1 MQAWTSA
8 AKGAVS
14 VDYGISGKPALVVGG
29 SKGIGFEVA
38 RMLAAEGC
46 RVAVLARTKKDVD
59 AAVDAIRADGGDAV
73 GVCADVSQQEQI
85 EDAVR
90 QVGDEIGA
98 PLIVIGQAIYQR
110 PGDFADIDDLN
121 VYRESFESYTMS
133 HIFLLRAV
141 LPAMTEAGWGRFV
154 HIGSGTAKEPTGNIH
169 HVVANAT
176 RPSTIGLLKTVSDE
190 YARFGIT
197 VNTVA
202 PGWIETEN
210 AIAYIEKNL
219 GAATEQDR
227 RDFMLTQARVP
238 AARMGKPHEIASL
251 IAYLCSQ
258 AAGYITGAWVEV
270 DGGLHRSAF

>member
-1 MQAWTSA
+1 M
-8 AKGAVS
+8 
-14 VDYGISGKPALVVGG
+14 DYGIKDRSALVVGG
-29 SKGIGFEVA
+29 SKGMGYEVA
-38 RMLAAEGC
+38 KNLVAEGC

-59 AAVDAIRADGGDAV
+59 AAVEALRAEGGEAM
-73 GVCADVSQQEQI
+73 GVCADVSKQDQI

-90 QVGDEIGA
+90 QVGDEIGP

-110 PGDFADIDDLN
+110 PGDFADIEDLN
-121 VYRESFESYTMS
+121 VFRESFEAYTMS

-141 LPAMTEAGWGRFV
+141 LPAMREAGWGRFV
-154 HIGSGTAKEPTGNIH
+154 HIGSATAKEPAGHIH

-176 RPSTIGLLKTVSDE
+176 RPSTVGLLKTVSDE
-190 YARFGIT
+190 YARYGIT

-210 AIAYIEKNL
+210 AIAYIERNI
-219 GAATEQDR
+219 GAATEDQR
-227 RDFMLTQARVP
+227 RKFMLGEAKVP

-251 IAYLCSQ
+251 ITYLCSE